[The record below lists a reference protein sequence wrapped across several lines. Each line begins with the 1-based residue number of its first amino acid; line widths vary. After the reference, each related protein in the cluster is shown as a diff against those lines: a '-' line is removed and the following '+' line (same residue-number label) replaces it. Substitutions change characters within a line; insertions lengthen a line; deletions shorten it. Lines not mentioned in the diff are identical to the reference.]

1 MRMRSKNWSKKFDKC
16 QQCGTERYRHVAKG
30 FCTRC
35 YPLIRKLD
43 EVNGWSVDN
52 PGDLKE
58 WLHEKSLRNPV
69 RFQRAKS
76 NVVQQIRA
84 RLEYLKIREES
95 LKGPIDGIDIEFQL
109 TWIASRCRGVKN
121 KDLFYNEAG
130 TFDEYFGPKQRKI
143 LFELLNEIE
152 ENIAW
157 TGINWLKV

>member
-1 MRMRSKNWSKKFDKC
+1 
-16 QQCGTERYRHVAKG
+16 
-30 FCTRC
+30 
-35 YPLIRKLD
+35 
-43 EVNGWSVDN
+43 VNGWSVDN

-58 WLHEKSLRNPV
+58 WLHERRLLNPE

-76 NVVQQIRA
+76 NVVQQIKD
-84 RLEYLKIREES
+84 RLEFLKMREER

-109 TWIASRCRGVKN
+109 TWIASQCRGVKN

-130 TFDEYFGPKQRKI
+130 TFDEYFGPKQRRI
-143 LFELLNEIE
+143 LFELFNELE